1 MGEMPNNLNQMIAQS
16 GKSKAQVAQE
26 KGLTPETLSRH
37 IHSKIQITL
46 KDAEE
51 YAEICGCSVYEI
63 LFITKPVPI
72 IGKAHIH
79 NPNIVLRD
87 FTTTEKR
94 FGNAYAFMSN
104 TDEVCF
110 MRWSVSD
117 DYTGPW
123 EHWNNTLTSL
133 LLDPIQNNYVHK
145 ECFQQMSLCKLA
157 EPMHVR
163 GYERH
168 WLAGILYPQPK
179 NLYTIDMKA
188 EDEVVSNVK
197 LEWATPELAYVT
209 RPELRNIIVKD
220 ENGLDWPN
228 ADIVTLSSAKK

>member
-1 MGEMPNNLNQMIAQS
+1 MGDMPNNLNQMIAES
-16 GKSKAQVAQE
+16 GKSKAQVAAE

-51 YAEICGCSVYEI
+51 YAEILGCSVYQI
-63 LFITKPVPI
+63 LFTTTPVPI

-79 NPNIVLRD
+79 HPNIVIRD
-87 FTTTEKR
+87 FTSAEKR

-104 TDEVCF
+104 TDEICF
-110 MRWSVSD
+110 MRWTVSD

-133 LLDPIQNNYVHK
+133 LINPIENKYVHK

-157 EPMHVR
+157 EPVHVA

-168 WLAGILYPQPK
+168 WLAGVLYPQPK
-179 NLYTIDMKA
+179 GVYTIDMKA

-197 LEWATPELAYVT
+197 LEWASPELAIVH

-220 ENGLDWPN
+220 ENGLDWPD
-228 ADIVTLSSAKK
+228 ADVVTLSSAKK

>member
-1 MGEMPNNLNQMIAQS
+1 MSDMPNNLNQMISES
-16 GKSKAQVAQE
+16 GKSKAQVAAE

-51 YAEICGCSVYEI
+51 YAEICGCSVYQI
-63 LFITKPVPI
+63 LFTTNPMPI

-79 NPNIVLRD
+79 QNIILRD

-94 FGNAYAFMSN
+94 FGEAYAYTSD
-104 TDEVCF
+104 TDQICL
-110 MRWSVSD
+110 MRWTVSS
-117 DYTGPW
+117 DYSGPW

-133 LLDPIQNNYVHK
+133 LLDPIQSNYVHK
-145 ECFQQMSLCKLA
+145 ECFQQMSLCKLV

-163 GYERH
+163 GYERN
-168 WLAGILYPQPK
+168 WIAGILYPQPRG
-179 NLYTIDMKA
+179 LYTIDMKA

-209 RPELRNIIVKD
+209 RPDLRNIIVKD
-220 ENGLDWPN
+220 VNGLDWPK
-228 ADIVTLSSAKK
+228 ATVVKLSSAKK

>member
-1 MGEMPNNLNQMIAQS
+1 MSEMPNNLNQMIAES
-16 GKSKAQVAQE
+16 GKSKAQVAAE

-51 YAEICGCSVYEI
+51 YAEICGCSVYQI
-63 LFITKPVPI
+63 LFTTDPVPI

-79 NPNIVLRD
+79 QDIILRD
-87 FTTTEKR
+87 FTTAEKR
-94 FGNAYAFMSN
+94 FGESYAYTLD
-104 TDEVCF
+104 TDELCL
-110 MRWSVSD
+110 MRWTVSP

-123 EHWNNTLTSL
+123 EHWNNTLTTL
-133 LLDPIQNNYVHK
+133 LLNPIQNNYVHK
-145 ECFQQMSLCKLA
+145 ECFQQMSLCKLT

-168 WLAGILYPQPK
+168 FLAGILYPQPK
-179 NLYTIDMKA
+179 GLYTIDMKA
-188 EDEVVSNVK
+188 EDEVVSNVA
-197 LEWATPELAYVT
+197 LEWATPEVAYIT

-220 ENGLDWPN
+220 VNGLDWPK
-228 ADIVTLSSAKK
+228 ATVVTLSSAKK

>member
-1 MGEMPNNLNQMIAQS
+1 
-16 GKSKAQVAQE
+16 VY
-26 KGLTPETLSRH
+26 
-37 IHSKIQITL
+37 QIIFTT
-46 KDAEE
+46 EP
-51 YAEICGCSVYEI
+51 I
-63 LFITKPVPI
+63 PI

-79 NPNIVLRD
+79 HPNIVLRD
-87 FTTTEKR
+87 FTTKEKR
-94 FGNAYAFMSN
+94 FGNAHAFISN
-104 TDEVCF
+104 TEEICF

-179 NLYTIDMKA
+179 GLYTIDIKA
-188 EDEVVSNVK
+188 EDEIVSNVR
-197 LEWATPELAYVT
+197 LEWATPELAYLT

-220 ENGLDWPN
+220 ENGLDWPA